1 VFALLRISPTPVCVL
16 DEVDAM
22 LDEANV
28 ARFRVMLRSLS
39 ERTQF
44 IVITHNRETVQA
56 AEVVYGVTMGRD
68 SASTVIS
75 LKLDEA
81 ARRVTS

>member
-1 VFALLRISPTPVCVL
+1 VL

-28 ARFRVMLRSLS
+28 QRFRVMLKDLS
-39 ERTQF
+39 QHTQF
-44 IVITHNRETVQA
+44 LVITHNRETVQA

-75 LKLDEA
+75 LRLDEA
-81 ARRVTS
+81 EDQLRTR

>member
-1 VFALLRISPTPVCVL
+1 VL

-28 ARFRVMLRSLS
+28 QRFREMLKDLS
-39 ERTQF
+39 QQTQF
-44 IVITHNRETVQA
+44 LIITHNRDTVQA

-68 SASTVIS
+68 SASAVIS
-75 LKLDEA
+75 LRLDEA
-81 ARRVTS
+81 ERKLKER